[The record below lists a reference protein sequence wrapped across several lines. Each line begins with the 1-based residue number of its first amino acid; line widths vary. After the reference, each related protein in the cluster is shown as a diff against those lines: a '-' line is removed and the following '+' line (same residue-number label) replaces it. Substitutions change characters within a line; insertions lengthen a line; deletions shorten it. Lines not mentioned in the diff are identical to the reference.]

1 MDIVVAFMATFFL
14 ATLSGK
20 RRFENYNVNIEYL
33 DNNLVDKNCIR
44 GERKWKKFKTY
55 L

>member
-1 MDIVVAFMATFFL
+1 MDKVVAFMAAFFL

-20 RRFENYNVNIEYL
+20 RRFENYNMNIYNI

-44 GERKWKKFKTY
+44 GERKCKKFKMF